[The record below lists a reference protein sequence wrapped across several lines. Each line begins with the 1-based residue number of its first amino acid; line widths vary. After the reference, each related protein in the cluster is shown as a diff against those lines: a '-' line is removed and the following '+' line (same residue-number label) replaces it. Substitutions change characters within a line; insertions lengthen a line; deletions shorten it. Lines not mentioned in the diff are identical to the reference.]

1 MAKLAQVRDTTI
13 IKQACTSLIRV
24 LHRNLPARHFPNS
37 TTGVL
42 ARISLVAMILC
53 ETCATVLRYVG
64 KTFTMEGVDDPAKPE
79 LRGIM
84 LNVFDFIFDQIQ
96 DDNDHQREYLVYIS
110 YLEIYNEEIRDLLAK
125 NSEKLQLKEGS
136 DKGVYVKGLKKV

>member
-1 MAKLAQVRDTTI
+1 
-13 IKQACTSLIRV
+13 
-24 LHRNLPARHFPNS
+24 
-37 TTGVL
+37 
-42 ARISLVAMILC
+42 
-53 ETCATVLRYVG
+53 
-64 KTFTMEGVDDPAKPE
+64 MEGVDDPSKPE

-136 DKGVYVKGLKKV
+136 DKGVYVKGLKKVWLQHFVGSVAFCRCKWLVILSSLYSRINILDGHHHRNCLCNR